1 MDGGKHGSA
10 VPLAVGIFIIGHCAV
25 AAFADR
31 RRGVDLGCWRRHV
44 DLLGHIGWL
53 GIGIPIGILC
63 FTVGAI
69 NTAISLI
76 TTLPCSL
83 GGVASPCAG
92 DGQ

>member
-10 VPLAVGIFIIGHCAV
+10 VPFAVGIFIIGHCAV

-31 RRGVDLGCWRRHV
+31 RRGVGLGCRRGYV
-44 DLLGHIGWL
+44 DLWGRIGWL

-69 NTAISLI
+69 NTIISLI

-83 GGVASPCAG
+83 GRIASPCAG
-92 DGQ
+92 GGQ